1 MSVEFD
7 DNEASAPVWASFG
20 DLMAVL
26 LGAFVLVLVGVIAT
40 QAQLS
45 SRLEEEVRQRQQEAR
60 QRQALEQ
67 ALAAPLAA
75 GRITLVDGRIGIGG
89 NVLFALNSDQLQPE
103 GRELLAS
110 LAAPLAGY
118 LRTRGEILMVSG
130 FTDDRQV
137 RDGNARFDD
146 NWELSAQRALTVTRT
161 LIAEGVPA
169 DAVFAAAF
177 GAQQPV
183 GPNTDEAGRA
193 RNRRVEIAPV
203 PRPARGGEAGDG
215 AKPTGEGMRDGGTGG
230 DETTDGR

>member
-45 SRLEEEVRQRQQEAR
+45 SRLEEEVRQRQQESR

-137 RDGNARFDD
+137 REGNARFDD

-215 AKPTGEGMRDGGTGG
+215 AKPTGEAMRDGGTGG